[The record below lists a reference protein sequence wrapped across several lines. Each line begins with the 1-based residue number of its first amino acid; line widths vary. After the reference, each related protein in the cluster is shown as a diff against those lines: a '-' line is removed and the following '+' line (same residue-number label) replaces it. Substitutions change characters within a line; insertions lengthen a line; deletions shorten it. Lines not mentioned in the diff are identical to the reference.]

1 MATNAMIQPGKRKVR
16 RHTTRFGSVTVTAPA
31 PSKAT
36 VQRNVKASTQAL
48 ERVTG
53 RLAKAGVRL
62 YPKKDVPLYSL
73 DSDNPDVMI
82 RKLNGK
88 VERGSF
94 FDGAFKAAG

>member
-1 MATNAMIQPGKRKVR
+1 MATTAIVQPGKRKAKTR
-16 RHTTRFGSVTVTAPA
+16 KTRFGSVTVTAPA
-31 PSKAT
+31 PSKAM
-36 VQRNVKASTQAL
+36 VERNVKASTQAL

-62 YPKKDVPLYSL
+62 HAKRDVPLYSL
-73 DSDNPDVMI
+73 DSDNPDVII

-94 FDGAFKAAG
+94 VDGFFKAAG

>member
-1 MATNAMIQPGKRKVR
+1 MATHAIIQLGNPKVR
-16 RHTTRFGSVTVTAPA
+16 RRKTRFGSVTVTAPA
-31 PSKAT
+31 PSEAV
-36 VQRNVKASTQAL
+36 VQHNVKASTQAL

-62 YPKKDVPLYSL
+62 YAKKDVPLYSL

-94 FDGAFKAAG
+94 VDGTFRAAG